1 MILFVFEGTEREPT
15 LFRTLEYLFFPK
27 DNQNI
32 ICSFGN
38 NIYNLYK
45 RINGKDGFSEDL
57 VSVLRQDS
65 QNKPN
70 NQLKDFSKTSDFSEV
85 FLFFDYDCH
94 NQNKTNTLTPSDLN
108 RQLEEL
114 FSFFNDETDNGKLY
128 INYPMIES
136 IRYTKQ
142 LPDSDYSS
150 YTMPVTESC
159 DFKTKANEF
168 SFYKNFDFIEFRS
181 GRRSKELRIPAKERI
196 EEIRNNWDLLKVQNV
211 QKAHLICTGNKD
223 IPVHKDAVEQ
233 QKIFGSQLQKYV
245 NVNNTVAV
253 LNAFPLFL
261 YEYFT

>member
-27 DNQNI
+27 GNRNI

-57 VSVLRQDS
+57 VSVLRQDAR
-65 QNKPN
+65 NKHDNP
-70 NQLKDFSKTSDFSEV
+70 LKEFSKTSDFSEV

-94 NQNKTNTLTPSDLN
+94 NQNKTNTLSFADLN
-108 RQLEEL
+108 RQLKEL
-114 FSFFNDETDNGKLY
+114 LSFFDDETDNGKLY

-142 LPDSDYSS
+142 LPDSDYFS
-150 YTMPVTESC
+150 YTMPVAESC

-181 GRRSKELRIPAKERI
+181 GQKSKELKIPVKERI
-196 EEIRNNWDLLKVQNV
+196 AEIRNNWNLLKVQNV
-211 QKAHLICTGNKD
+211 QKANLICTGNKD
-223 IPVHKDAVEQ
+223 MPVSKDAVAQ
-233 QKIFGSQLQKYV
+233 QEIFVSQLKKYV
-245 NVNNTVAV
+245 NANNTVAV